1 MVAPDGVGKGDAPEF
16 PSSDVIGEC
25 IGNTDAWQLTTLQ
38 RSTESAALNYNH
50 LRYFWTVA
58 HEGSIAAAVARL
70 DVSQPTISEQLQ
82 AIDRAGVFTRAALAR
97 DAAGAAIRAQRR
109 AKAGHHAVVAIAD
122 AARRRLVAARL
133 KKR

>member
-70 DVSQPTISEQLQ
+70 GVSQPTISEQLQ

-97 DAAGAAIRAQRR
+97 DAAGAALTRSAQSEGCAIMRSSRLPAQR
-109 AKAGHHAVVAIAD
+109 GAD
-122 AARRRLVAARL
+122 SSRRD
-133 KKR
+133 